1 MISRRELVTG
11 LLGTGVLA
19 SGSSLLAGNARA
31 GKPDVIV
38 IGAGLS
44 GLYAALLLEE
54 LGARVQV
61 VEARDRVGGR
71 LHTRFDLP
79 GHPEVG
85 GNTIASGYARVINLA
100 ERLGV
105 PLIDYA
111 PRMFSGAQPE
121 LVLAGR
127 VIPAAQWPDSRL
139 NSLPSAH
146 KELLPWQILPRRLA
160 GSNPLQASTDW
171 LAAEHAS
178 LDHPLYQY
186 LRSTGLSDEEISL
199 GYDINPY
206 FGDSSV
212 AVSALMY
219 LFNDRW
225 IAEQTSVGR
234 AAYAV
239 AGGNEKLPQ
248 SMAAALHSEVWLDY
262 EVAAIEQHADGVRV
276 YRRNGDSL
284 DAGQVICSL
293 PASKLRDVRLV
304 PRLQGPQ
311 RRLVQGLQY
320 MRNSLV
326 FLVPRKAYW
335 EQDGLSPS
343 MWTDGICGTVSAQR
357 FGADPAEVTG
367 IVVNPRGW
375 TADYLDR
382 LGGEAAGRAVIA
394 EIERLRPAA
403 RGALEFGG
411 FHSWWLDPFAAGD
424 WAIYGP
430 GQVHGLLPYI
440 TEPHGRIH
448 FCGEHAA
455 TTNRGM
461 EGALESAERAVINVS
476 AYL

>member
-1 MISRRELVTG
+1 M
-11 LLGTGVLA
+11 
-19 SGSSLLAGNARA
+19 AGPATAR
-31 GKPDVIV
+31 KLDVIV
-38 IGAGLS
+38 LGAGLS

-54 LGARVQV
+54 MGAQVQV

-71 LHTRFDLP
+71 LRTRFDLP

-85 GNTIASGYARVINLA
+85 GNTIASGYARVIDLA
-100 ERLGV
+100 KRLEL
-105 PLIDYA
+105 PLVNYA
-111 PRMFSGAQPE
+111 PRMYSGAQPE
-121 LVLAGR
+121 MVMAGQL
-127 VIPAAQWPDSRL
+127 IPAGQWPDSPL
-139 NSLPSAH
+139 NPLPSAYR
-146 KELLPWQILPRRLA
+146 ELLPWQVLASRLA
-160 GSNPLQASTDW
+160 GTNPLKVSSDW
-171 LAAEHAS
+171 LAAEHRG
-178 LDHPLYQY
+178 LDRPLDQY
-186 LRSTGLSDEEISL
+186 LLSRGLSDGEISL

-206 FGDSSV
+206 FGDSS
-212 AVSALMY
+212 AGVSALMY

-225 IAEQTSVGR
+225 MAEQVSVGS

-248 SMAAALHSEVWLDY
+248 KMAAALSGEILLDF

-276 YRRNGDSL
+276 FRRNGDSL
-284 DAGQVICSL
+284 EARQIICSL
-293 PASKLRDVRLV
+293 PASKLRDVSLV

-320 MRNSLV
+320 MRYSLV

-335 EQDGLSPS
+335 EKDGLSPS
-343 MWTDGICGTVSAQR
+343 MWTDGICGSVAAQR
-357 FGADPAEVTG
+357 FGADPTEVTG
-367 IVVNPRGW
+367 IVVNARGW
-375 TADYLDR
+375 SADYLDR

-430 GQVHGLLPYI
+430 GQVHGLLPHV

-448 FCGEHAA
+448 FCGEHTA
-455 TTNRGM
+455 TTQRGM
-461 EGALESAERAVINVS
+461 EGALESAERAVIDVS
-476 AYL
+476 SML